1 MDNPRIFSTQ
11 GVVLLLIMIRPG
23 VTVKQISDS
32 LSLTYRTVWGL
43 VGELRNAGLIDVRK
57 EGRRHHYFVN
67 VDAPF
72 PHPLLSHRTLGD
84 TVRAIMGSPEVLLP
98 AESRRAVR

>member
-11 GVVLLLIMIRPG
+11 GVVLLLVMIRPG
-23 VTVKQISDS
+23 ITVREISDA

-43 VGELRNAGLIDVRK
+43 VGELRNAGVINVRK

-72 PHPLLSHRTLGD
+72 PHPLLAHRTMGD
-84 TVRAIMGSPEVLLP
+84 TVRAIIGSPEALPP
-98 AESRRAVR
+98 AESWRGVR